1 MARTTT
7 ASPPALATP
16 SQPAPGGT
24 PIPLEPVDG
33 KGRVILPATGA
44 GLVAWINH
52 VFRGVTRG
60 RGDEALTN
68 ALFRD
73 LPSDAVGH
81 LAALIERARGAEREA
96 AIQELAGDDGAAK
109 LLIERARAEG
119 HAAGRAEAE
128 AEHATVIASRDAHDL
143 EMSKRRAQVW
153 DDLKWALLA
162 SLPPRS
168 RGRRQT

>member
-7 ASPPALATP
+7 ASTP
-16 SQPAPGGT
+16 TLTTSQPAPGGT

-33 KGRVILPATGA
+33 KGRVILPASPT

-81 LAALIERARGAEREA
+81 LAALIERARRAEREDV
-96 AIQELAGDDGAAK
+96 IQEFAAGDSAAGV
-109 LLIERARAEG
+109 LAERARAEG

-128 AEHATVIASRDAHDL
+128 GEHATVIAARDAHDL
-143 EMSKRRAQVW
+143 EMSRRRAQVW
-153 DDLKWALLA
+153 DDFKWALLA
-162 SLPPRS
+162 S
-168 RGRRQT
+168 